1 MRRTWVTGLAV
12 AAAAAGATAGSIAG
26 PSAQDGAD
34 GGARIDFDR
43 DRLVDLSHAFDRRTI
58 YWPTARRFRLTK
70 VAEGETEGGW
80 FYAANNFSAAE
91 HGGTHLDAPVHFARG
106 GDKADEIPLRRLAGA
121 AVTVDVRARAR
132 ADRDLLIG
140 VADLEAHE
148 RREGAIPRGA
158 IVLLRTGW
166 GSRWPDARR
175 YLGTAQRG
183 ERAVVRLH
191 FPGLAAAAARWLVEE
206 RQIKAVGIDTASI
219 DRGQST
225 MFESHR
231 VLGAAGVP
239 VFENVAELD
248 ELPADGFHVVA
259 LPMKIAGGSGGPL
272 RAMAVI
278 PRDG

>member
-1 MRRTWVTGLAV
+1 V
-12 AAAAAGATAGSIAG
+12 A
-26 PSAQDGAD
+26 
-34 GGARIDFDR
+34 
-43 DRLVDLSHAFDRRTI
+43 
-58 YWPTARRFRLTK
+58 
-70 VAEGETEGGW
+70 
-80 FYAANNFSAAE
+80 
-91 HGGTHLDAPVHFARG
+91 
-106 GDKADEIPLRRLAGA
+106 
-121 AVTVDVRARAR
+121 
-132 ADRDLLIG
+132 
-140 VADLEAHE
+140 
-148 RREGAIPRGA
+148 
-158 IVLLRTGW
+158 
-166 GSRWPDARR
+166 
-175 YLGTAQRG
+175 
-183 ERAVVRLH
+183 RLH

-248 ELPADGFHVVA
+248 ELPADGFQVVA